1 MNKIKLIIAREY
13 LTRVK
18 KKSFIIMTIIGPIL
32 MAALFVIPVIVV
44 QQTQKVMK
52 VVVVDDNDF
61 FINKF
66 TNTDK
71 TKFVYRSGDVE
82 LIKSESFDEGYDAV
96 LHILKGTQAVKTN
109 LFFKEEPSTNFNSM
123 IEDQIDKLLFD
134 RVLIDSFQ
142 IDPVNY
148 EKMKSL
154 TKSSVSNIK
163 IDAAGNEKESNT
175 DLVRIVGLFS
185 GMAIYF
191 FIFLFAS
198 QVLRGVLEEKT
209 NRIVEV
215 LISSVKPIQL
225 MMGKIVGI
233 AMVGLTQFLIWVVL
247 TFAIIYGVQLS
258 APSLFEV
265 TPEVA
270 EQAATLPGETQ
281 VPMVDMDS
289 ATATVQTSIFT
300 KIDNYFNISFT
311 ALLLCFLFYFLI
323 GYLIYAALFA
333 AVGSAVDNEA
343 DSQQFTMPVTI
354 PLILAMVLIV
364 PITEDPNGSI
374 AFWFS
379 MIPLTS
385 PVTMMIRLPSGVPA
399 GQLFASMAIAV
410 AFFILCVWFAAKI
423 YRVGILMY
431 GKKVTYRELFKW
443 LKY

>member
-1 MNKIKLIIAREY
+1 
-13 LTRVK
+13 
-18 KKSFIIMTIIGPIL
+18 
-32 MAALFVIPVIVV
+32 
-44 QQTQKVMK
+44 
-52 VVVVDDNDF
+52 
-61 FINKF
+61 
-66 TNTDK
+66 
-71 TKFVYRSGDVE
+71 
-82 LIKSESFDEGYDAV
+82 
-96 LHILKGTQAVKTN
+96 
-109 LFFKEEPSTNFNSM
+109 
-123 IEDQIDKLLFD
+123 
-134 RVLIDSFQ
+134 
-142 IDPVNY
+142 
-148 EKMKSL
+148 
-154 TKSSVSNIK
+154 
-163 IDAAGNEKESNT
+163 
-175 DLVRIVGLFS
+175 
-185 GMAIYF
+185 
-191 FIFLFAS
+191 
-198 QVLRGVLEEKT
+198 LRGVLEEKT

-258 APSLFEV
+258 APTLFEV

-270 EQAATLPGETQ
+270 EQAATLPDGVQ
-281 VPMVDMDS
+281 VPMADVDS
-289 ATATVQTSIFT
+289 APTAQTSIFT

-385 PVTMMIRLPSGVPA
+385 PIAMMIRLPSGVPA
-399 GQLFASMAIAV
+399 DQLFASMAIAV

-423 YRVGILMY
+423 YRVGVLMY

>member
-32 MAALFVIPVIVV
+32 MAALFVVPVIVA

-66 TNTDK
+66 TDTDK

-82 LIKSESFDEGYDAV
+82 LIKSESFDAGYDAV
-96 LHILKGTQAVKTN
+96 LHILEGTQAIKTN
-109 LFFKEEPSTNFNSM
+109 LFFKEEPSMNFSSV
-123 IEDQIDKLLFD
+123 IESQIDKLLFD

-163 IDAAGNEKESNT
+163 IDAAGNEKESKA
-175 DLVRIVGLFS
+175 DLVRVVGVFS

-258 APSLFEV
+258 APTLFEV

-270 EQAATLPGETQ
+270 EQAATLPDGVQ
-281 VPMVDMDS
+281 APMADVDS
-289 ATATVQTSIFT
+289 APTAQTSIFT

-385 PVTMMIRLPSGVPA
+385 PIAMMIRLPSGVPA

-423 YRVGILMY
+423 YRVGVLMY

>member
-1 MNKIKLIIAREY
+1 
-13 LTRVK
+13 
-18 KKSFIIMTIIGPIL
+18 
-32 MAALFVIPVIVV
+32 
-44 QQTQKVMK
+44 
-52 VVVVDDNDF
+52 
-61 FINKF
+61 
-66 TNTDK
+66 
-71 TKFVYRSGDVE
+71 
-82 LIKSESFDEGYDAV
+82 
-96 LHILKGTQAVKTN
+96 
-109 LFFKEEPSTNFNSM
+109 
-123 IEDQIDKLLFD
+123 
-134 RVLIDSFQ
+134 
-142 IDPVNY
+142 
-148 EKMKSL
+148 MKSL

-163 IDAAGNEKESNT
+163 IDAAGNEKESNA
-175 DLVRIVGLFS
+175 DLVRVVGVFS

-258 APSLFEV
+258 APTLFEV

-270 EQAATLPGETQ
+270 EQAATLPDGVQ
-281 VPMVDMDS
+281 VPMADVDS
-289 ATATVQTSIFT
+289 APTAQTSIFT

-385 PVTMMIRLPSGVPA
+385 PIAMMIRLPSGVPA
-399 GQLFASMAIAV
+399 DQLFASMAIAV

-423 YRVGILMY
+423 YRVGVLMY